1 MAYRFVLAA
10 LACLLSLSSP
20 LTALSAPTLR
30 EAQEQKKPIRW
41 PESDRPQ
48 LRYTEEEISFD
59 GGIIRVG
66 HLVGPTINWETYF
79 PLHWER
85 TETTD
90 GRFSLLLRSKND
102 AQVFFAI
109 SVFDEKEFLPDLA
122 EEGWSRF
129 KTGLGEGKEEFTIQA
144 ETSSLEEDGTGP
156 YIMGNPTRTILYSW
170 TGARRSQNAEFD
182 IFVKDGKTLV
192 AFRLIGPLA
201 SVKAQIGEFTK
212 RSTQVG
218 EWRWDKK

>member
-1 MAYRFVLAA
+1 MAYRFVLVA
-10 LACLLSLSSP
+10 LACLLSLSSRIVAAP
-20 LTALSAPTLR
+20 ATASR
-30 EAQEQKKPIRW
+30 EAQEQKKPINW

-48 LRYTEEEISFD
+48 LRYTVEEISFD

-66 HLVGPTINWETYF
+66 HLVGPSINWETYF

-85 TETTD
+85 TENTD
-90 GRFSLLLRSKND
+90 GRFSLLLRYKND

-109 SVFDEKEFLPDLA
+109 SVFDEKEFLPDLS
-122 EEGWSRF
+122 EENWSRF
-129 KTGLGEGKEEFTIQA
+129 RSGLGEGKEEFTIQA
-144 ETSSLEEDGTGP
+144 ETSSLEEEGEGP

-182 IFVKDGKTLV
+182 IFFKDGKTLI

-212 RSTQVG
+212 RSTQIG